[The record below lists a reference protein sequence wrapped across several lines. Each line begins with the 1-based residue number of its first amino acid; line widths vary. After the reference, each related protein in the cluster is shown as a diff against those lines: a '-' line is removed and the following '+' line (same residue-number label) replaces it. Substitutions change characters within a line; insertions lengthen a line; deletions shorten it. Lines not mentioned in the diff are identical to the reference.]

1 MRFLAQVR
9 LVERL
14 SGKEQDRGTRDAL
27 RPQDPA
33 HAGGKARSGRLASL
47 GNQRDG
53 FFLMDVEE
61 SAEVYETLGPE
72 GFGHCHVKVSP
83 MIPPERVNPLF
94 AAWACEG
101 R

>member
-9 LVERL
+9 LFERL
-14 SGKEQDRGTRDAL
+14 SGKEQDKVTRIPWGRKIQRL
-27 RPQDPA
+27 LE
-33 HAGGKARSGRLASL
+33 GGKVWETSFL

-53 FFLMDVEE
+53 FFLMNVEE

-83 MIPPERVNPLF
+83 MIPLERVSPLF

>member
-1 MRFLAQVR
+1 
-9 LVERL
+9 
-14 SGKEQDRGTRDAL
+14 
-27 RPQDPA
+27 
-33 HAGGKARSGRLASL
+33 
-47 GNQRDG
+47 
-53 FFLMDVEE
+53 MDVEE

-83 MIPPERVNPLF
+83 MIPLERVSPLF